1 MKKKNLYL
9 YLRIYQSIYSLFFF
23 VLEIN
28 RNRKKLY
35 IYIYM
40 CVCLSGRFF
49 SCAFFS
55 NGNLDLFSDR
65 EKMFF
70 SSLLVRLFFSRFS
83 FDREKNTCLRTRS
96 VENYKGVVFFFI
108 NIKITKTN
116 DDYVAVDLRSKERSA
131 RQIHNSI
138 KSREYMCAIFSTKF
152 HFSFLRHIEISLQ
165 KKKRFEKFSSF
176 WENLGK
182 FILFLFSNN

>member
-1 MKKKNLYL
+1 M
-9 YLRIYQSIYSLFFF
+9 
-23 VLEIN
+23 
-28 RNRKKLY
+28 
-35 IYIYM
+35 
-40 CVCLSGRFF
+40 CLSGRFF

-165 KKKRFEKFSSF
+165 KKNVLKNFFLFGKT
-176 WENLGK
+176 WENSFCFCFPTTDALYRV
-182 FILFLFSNN
+182 LSSY